1 MVSPLDAEHDDVADP
16 AGEELNLG
24 LTAGGVTPKYGKE

>member
-1 MVSPLDAEHDDVADP
+1 MVSPLDAEQEDEADP

-24 LTAGGVTPKYGKE
+24 LAAGGVTPRY

>member
-1 MVSPLDAEHDDVADP
+1 MVSPLDAEQEDVADP

-24 LTAGGVTPKYGKE
+24 LTAGGVTPKYWKK